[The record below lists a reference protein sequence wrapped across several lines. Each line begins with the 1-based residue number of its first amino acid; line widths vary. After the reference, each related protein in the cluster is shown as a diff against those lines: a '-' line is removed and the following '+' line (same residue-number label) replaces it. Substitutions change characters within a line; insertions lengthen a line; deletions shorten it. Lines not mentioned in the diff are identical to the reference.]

1 MAGKWFVQTWLVSA
15 LLMAAGTVTT
25 SAHAETSPSVTA
37 ARSAPP
43 TTRATRAGRSEVTAV
58 VPDAAELGGKLED
71 IQSFAEAESVAV
83 EEYLHNAVER
93 DQQRKQVK
101 RLTKDLAELHAQLTA
116 ARSRLGEW
124 GATEYTRLDDSRL
137 GSSLLT
143 TSSEADGA
151 RQVYVDAAVG
161 RDVQIVDELRALE
174 TKYGALL
181 LSLRQA
187 SARLDALDATLIAA
201 KEAAL
206 HAAHLDSYG
215 GIKLDRKLVEAAI
228 DFPRGT
234 PEFVKTAVKS
244 AITQIGVPYVFAG
257 TTPGK
262 SFDCSG
268 LTMWAYSTGGV
279 SLRHS
284 SRSQMAETVRVSRSK
299 LRVGDLVFYGSPVH
313 HVALYLGN
321 NLVIEAPA
329 TGMKVQYSSI
339 DDWKGI
345 QNYGRVTAD

>member
-1 MAGKWFVQTWLVSA
+1 MPGKWFIQTWLVGV
-15 LLMAAGTVTT
+15 LLAVAGAATT
-25 SAHAETSPSVTA
+25 SANAESSPGV
-37 ARSAPP
+37 SAPRVTP
-43 TTRATRAGRSEVTAV
+43 TTSRVTKAESGVVTTAV
-58 VPDAAELGGKLED
+58 PDVVKLSGKLED
-71 IQSFAEAESVAV
+71 IQSFAETESVAV

-101 RLTKDLAELHAQLTA
+101 TLTKDLGELQKQLNG
-116 ARSRLGEW
+116 ARTRLAEW
-124 GATEYTRLDDSRL
+124 GATEYARLDDSRL
-137 GSSLLT
+137 GSALLT

-161 RDVQIVDELRALE
+161 RDVQIVDELRTLE
-174 TKYGALL
+174 TKYGELL
-181 LSLRQA
+181 RGLQQA
-187 SARLDALDATLIAA
+187 SARLDALDATLEAA

-215 GIKLDRKLVEAAI
+215 GVKLDRKLVEAAI

-234 PEFVKTAVKS
+234 PEYVKTAVQS
-244 AITQIGVPYVFAG
+244 AITQIGVPYMFAG

-268 LTMWAYSTGGV
+268 LTMWAYSTAGV
-279 SLRHS
+279 SLSHS
-284 SRSQMAETVRVSRSK
+284 SRYQMYETTRISRSK

-313 HVALYLGN
+313 HVAMYVGN

-329 TGMKVQYSSI
+329 TGMRVQYSSI
-339 DDWKGI
+339 DDWKGS
-345 QNYGRVTAD
+345 QNYGRVEAD